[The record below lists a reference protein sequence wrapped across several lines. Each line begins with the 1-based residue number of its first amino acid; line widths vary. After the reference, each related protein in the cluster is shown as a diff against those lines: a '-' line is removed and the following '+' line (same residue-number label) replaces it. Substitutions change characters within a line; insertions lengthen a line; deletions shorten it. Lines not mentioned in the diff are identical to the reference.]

1 MFRFNVELLLRNKVL
16 WAWPIIAVLLAA
28 AVGFYGEIQ
37 SAGNSYSFL
46 LAFGDGNS
54 FPSGFIING
63 LIDFLIL
70 IAVIGIPSHFSK
82 NLDSERASLILSKPI
97 DRTDF
102 FLAEFG
108 AVMTVSLFYTLIT
121 DIVLAVLLFIEA
133 GIFPFQLYLAI
144 LFYIPLL
151 IFAIYVSIAL
161 LLILTHSYLA
171 GVLIAY
177 LLIVPLSGFLL
188 NAETFLNMFGFNSGL
203 MVTLTD
209 GLSYLVPSAAGVE
222 QLMSG
227 FRGPAAGDGA
237 GSIDQMMAGVL
248 HEGLVVFDWQLF
260 GFVLISCLPFFLLSF
275 YLMRR
280 KEF

>member
-28 AVGFYGEIQ
+28 AIGFYGDIQ

-46 LAFGDGNS
+46 LAVGGNTL
-54 FPSGFIING
+54 PSGFMING
-63 LIDFLIL
+63 LIDFFIL

-97 DRTDF
+97 DRTGF

-108 AVMTVSLFYTLIT
+108 AVMTVSFFYTLIT
-121 DIVLAVLLFIEA
+121 DIVLAVLLFVEA

-151 IFAIYVSIAL
+151 IFTIYISIVL

-171 GVLIAY
+171 SVLIAY
-177 LLIVPLSGFLL
+177 LLIVPLSSFFL
-188 NAETFLNMFGFNSGL
+188 NAETVLNMLGFNSDL
-203 MVTLTD
+203 LITLTD
-209 GLSYLVPSAAGVE
+209 GFSYLVPSAAGAE

-227 FRGPAAGDGA
+227 LKGSASAGPM
-237 GSIDQMMAGVL
+237 DQMMAGVL
-248 HEGLVVFDWQLF
+248 HEGFAVFDWQLF

-275 YLMRR
+275 YLMRK